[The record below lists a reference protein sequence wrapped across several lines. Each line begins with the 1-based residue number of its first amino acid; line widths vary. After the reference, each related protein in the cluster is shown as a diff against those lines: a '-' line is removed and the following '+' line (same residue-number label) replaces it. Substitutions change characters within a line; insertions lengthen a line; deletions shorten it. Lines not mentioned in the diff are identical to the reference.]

1 MSLHIPLDFE
11 QLPEL
16 CRLRRALALRATGA
30 TSPKQYEAI
39 ATFVF
44 LRLFVSLGY
53 LAKSTCQ
60 PGMLPADD
68 LLNFR
73 ATLEPL
79 FGDECDPIKI
89 LTEVGLLKRLDG
101 STELYCELFAK
112 ENPHLSG
119 NYQPA
124 HMRGNANSRLKAAEN
139 NILSS
144 QSEMD
149 FASKAFQKQEGGDMS
164 EEEKKRSAYI
174 IRMVDRCLKLS
185 ERKNNEFHAG
195 IMASACSIDGRY
207 DRDTKIRPFCQ
218 WLNLST
224 RPNIPK
230 TTDVILGRFDEIYL
244 MFLGDQTVS
253 GLNIKSAQK

>member
-16 CRLRRALALRATGA
+16 CRLRRALSSRATGT
-30 TSPKQYEAI
+30 TSNKQFEAV

-44 LRLFVSLGY
+44 VRLFVSLGY

-60 PGMLPADD
+60 PGMIPPED

-79 FGDECDPIKI
+79 FGDDCDVIKI
-89 LTEVGLLKRLDG
+89 LTDVGLLKRMDG

-124 HMRGNANSRLKAAEN
+124 HMKGNANSRLKAAEN

-144 QSEMD
+144 QAEMD
-149 FASKAFQKQEGGDMS
+149 FASKPFQKAEGGEMTD
-164 EEEKKRSAYI
+164 EEKKRSAYI

-185 ERKNNEFHAG
+185 ERKNSEFHAG
-195 IMASACSIDGRY
+195 VMASACSIDARY

-218 WLNLST
+218 WLNITS

-230 TTDVILGRFDEIYL
+230 TTDVLLGRFDEIYL
-244 MFLGDQTVS
+244 MFIG
-253 GLNIKSAQK
+253 GQKPA